1 MRTFIS
7 IDIVNPLIK
16 QRVIEFQGKFSSIN
30 TVKFIDPEQLHFTIK
45 FLGEIDSSLID
56 DIILRLKRIKFSKF
70 TMDLNSLGS
79 FPNDQHISIIWA
91 GVDSNSMNILEKLCK
106 KINEQLSDLFPPD
119 PRKFT
124 AHVTLAR
131 VKSKKLNSEIINILH
146 DNSKLFFGQNFVN
159 NFSFKRSKLTSYGPV
174 YSNLYDFN
182 LNGSD

>member
-7 IDIVNPLIK
+7 IDIVNSLIK
-16 QRVIEFQGKFSSIN
+16 QRVVEFQDKFSSIN

-45 FLGEIDSSLID
+45 FLGEIDSFLID
-56 DIILRLKRIKFSKF
+56 DVILRLKRIKFPKF
-70 TMDLNSLGS
+70 TIKLNSLGS
-79 FPNDQHISIIWA
+79 FPSDKHISIIWA
-91 GVDSNSMNILEKLCK
+91 GVDDNSVNVLQELSK

-119 PRKFT
+119 ARKFT

-131 VKSKKLNSEIINILH
+131 VKSKKLNSEIVSILNENLNI
-146 DNSKLFFGQNFVN
+146 FFGQNFVN
-159 NFSFKRSKLTSYGPV
+159 SFSFKSSKLTSYGPV